1 MCEITLKIIG
11 MDCSACTSQ
20 VGNII
25 KRIMHTNEVEVNFLS
40 RTVYIKCEKDNVNL
54 EALDK
59 KLEKSGYSILKEK
72 VIICYDSDISRIKD
86 KLINEFFEV
95 QNVEVCENKKAVI
108 TLYSAQIKGADIIE
122 WFRNNDVSIKIEKW
136 ENCEEEIWENNQVNM
151 LKNLI
156 ISVLLATPIL
166 WNPSP
171 YFQFILATLIQIY
184 PARIFY
190 KGMAKA
196 IKNKQPN
203 MDVLIALST
212 TIIYLFSTYIT
223 FTTKNDIKLY
233 YLCEGVLVCLVLFGR
248 YLEIIAKG
256 ETTRSLKKFMN
267 LIPRRARIIKN
278 NNVVEKDIDEIK
290 INDIVII
297 ESGERIPMDGVI
309 VEGEGLVDESIMTGE
324 SKLISKK
331 TGDNCISGTLNRSGK
346 MLIKVTHIGK
356 DTALEQIIEIV
367 RTAQISSSPIQKLA
381 DKIVAIFIPTVILIA
396 IIVFFSW
403 IFIFDNGNI
412 ERALINCCGVLI
424 VACPCALGLAI
435 PTSIMVGTGRASE
448 LGILFKNSTS
458 IENLYKMNVIAF
470 DKTGTLTYGG
480 EEVERNTVRKNT
492 IEVIK
497 KLKQYKIEM
506 YILSGD
512 NKKITKDIANQI
524 GISNVISENTP
535 EDKATIIK
543 SIKEK
548 GKKVI
553 MVGDGINDTPA
564 MAVSDMAISIQN
576 GTDIAKDTADIIIL
590 DNDISKIPLAFTIS
604 KNIMKNVYEN
614 LLWALCYNIVCIPLA
629 AYGVIN
635 PSIAS
640 AAMSFS
646 SIAVILHSL
655 RLQNM

>member
-297 ESGERIPMDGVI
+297 ESGERIPIDGVI

-524 GISNVISENTP
+524 GISNVIAENTP

-590 DNDISKIPLAFTIS
+590 DDDISKIPLAFTIS

>member
-524 GISNVISENTP
+524 GISNVIAENTP

-590 DNDISKIPLAFTIS
+590 DDDISKIPLAFTIS

>member
-11 MDCSACTSQ
+11 MDCAACTSQ

-25 KRIMHTNEVEVNFLS
+25 KRIMNTNQVEVNFLL
-40 RTVYIKCEKDNVNL
+40 RTVHIKCKKDNVNL
-54 EALDK
+54 EGLDK

-72 VIICYDSDISRIKD
+72 VIISYDGDISIVKD
-86 KLINEFFEV
+86 KFINEFFEV

-122 WFRNNDVSIKIEKW
+122 WFRNNGVLIKIEKW
-136 ENCEEEIWENNQVNM
+136 ANCEEEIWENNQVNM

-190 KGMAKA
+190 KGMIKA

-233 YLCEGVLVCLVLFGR
+233 YLCEGVLVCLVLFAR

-256 ETTRSLKKFMN
+256 ETTKSLKKFMN
-267 LIPRRARIIKN
+267 LIPRRARTIKN
-278 NNVVEKDIDEIK
+278 NNVIEKDIDEIK

-297 ESGERIPMDGVI
+297 EAGERIPIDGVI
-309 VEGEGLVDESIMTGE
+309 VEGEGLVDESVMTGE
-324 SKLISKK
+324 SKLVSKK
-331 TGDNCISGTLNRSGK
+331 IGDNCISGTLNRSGK

-403 IFIFDNGNI
+403 IFIFDNGNL

-480 EEVERNTVRKNT
+480 EEVERNTVRENT

-497 KLKQYKIEM
+497 KLKQDKFEM

-512 NKKITKDIANQI
+512 NKKITKEIANQI
-524 GISNVISENTP
+524 GINNVIAENTP

-543 SIKEK
+543 SIKGK

-590 DNDISKIPLAFTIS
+590 DDDISKIPLAFSIS
-604 KNIMKNVYEN
+604 KKIMKNVYEN

-629 AYGVIN
+629 ACGVIN

-655 RLQNM
+655 KLRNM